1 MRCQGRRRERQWRNR
16 KRKVSRLGHGG
27 SASLRHFRK
36 QRALWRRGVRDVTP
50 AQAAVVA
57 LTAAGAAVASEA
69 PGSLQIEEEDPDPLL
84 PQVIRSWPWCNKE
97 LKTMEERKVKRRSP
111 KSFSAHSAQ
120 VVNAKKNAIPVS
132 KSTGFSNPASQ
143 STSQRPKLKRVMKE
157 KTKPQG
163 GEGKGAQSTPIQ
175 HSFLTDVSDV
185 QEMERGLLSLL
196 NDFHSGKLQAFGNE
210 CSIEQMEHVRG
221 MQEKLARLNLELY
234 GELEELPEDKR
245 KTASDSNL
253 DRLLS
258 DLEELN
264 SSIAALFSM
273 AATSQVAPEHM
284 RCWLAWTEM
293 RCRYNAHT

>member
-1 MRCQGRRRERQWRNR
+1 MLTTVFPILRIVPGRW
-16 KRKVSRLGHGG
+16 KRVNIC
-27 SASLRHFRK
+27 
-36 QRALWRRGVRDVTP
+36 GV
-50 AQAAVVA
+50 
-57 LTAAGAAVASEA
+57 L
-69 PGSLQIEEEDPDPLL
+69 
-84 PQVIRSWPWCNKE
+84 RSWPWCSKE
-97 LKTMEERKVKRRSP
+97 LRTMEERKVKRRSP
-111 KSFSAHSAQ
+111 KSFSAHSTQ

-132 KSTGFSNPASQ
+132 KSIGFSNPASQ

-157 KTKPQG
+157 KTRPQG
-163 GEGKGAQSTPIQ
+163 GEGKGAQPTPIQ

-264 SSIAALFSM
+264 SSICFPKDNKLVLSSQMIFLKYLVSFHIYLLLVLTM
-273 AATSQVAPEHM
+273 KIILAT
-284 RCWLAWTEM
+284 LK
-293 RCRYNAHT
+293 

>member
-1 MRCQGRRRERQWRNR
+1 MRCQGRRREPHRWNR
-16 KRKVSRLGHGG
+16 KRQGPRPVSGG
-27 SASLRHFRK
+27 SSSFRHFRK
-36 QRALWRRGVRDVTP
+36 QRALWRREVRDVTP
-50 AQAAVVA
+50 AQAAAVA
-57 LTAAGAAVASEA
+57 SAAAAAAVASEA
-69 PGSLQIEEEDPDPLL
+69 PGSLQVVEEDPDPLL
-84 PQVIRSWPWCNKE
+84 PQVIRSWPWCSKE

-111 KSFSAHSAQ
+111 KSFSAHSTQ

-163 GEGKGAQSTPIQ
+163 GEGKGTQSSPIQ

-245 KTASDSNL
+245 KAASDANL

-264 SSIAALFSM
+264 SSIQKLHLADAQDVPN
-273 AATSQVAPEHM
+273 TSAG
-284 RCWLAWTEM
+284 
-293 RCRYNAHT
+293 

>member
-1 MRCQGRRRERQWRNR
+1 MRCRGLRRGQCWWRRKGRGSRR
-16 KRKVSRLGHGG
+16 GHAG
-27 SASLRHFRK
+27 SAPLRHFRK
-36 QRALWRRGVRDVTP
+36 QRALWWRGVWDVSP
-50 AQAAVVA
+50 APA
-57 LTAAGAAVASEA
+57 AAGAPAAAAAAVASEA
-69 PGSLQIEEEDPDPLL
+69 RGSLPVEEEDPDPLL
-84 PQVIRSWPWCNKE
+84 PQVIRSWPWCNKD

-111 KSFSAHSAQ
+111 KSFSAHSTQ

-143 STSQRPKLKRVMKE
+143 STSQRPKLKRVVKE
-157 KTKPQG
+157 KTRPQG

-196 NDFHSGKLQAFGNE
+196 NDFHSGKLQAFGKQETFLCTVFFLRRNE

-258 DLEELN
+258 D
-264 SSIAALFSM
+264 
-273 AATSQVAPEHM
+273 
-284 RCWLAWTEM
+284 
-293 RCRYNAHT
+293 